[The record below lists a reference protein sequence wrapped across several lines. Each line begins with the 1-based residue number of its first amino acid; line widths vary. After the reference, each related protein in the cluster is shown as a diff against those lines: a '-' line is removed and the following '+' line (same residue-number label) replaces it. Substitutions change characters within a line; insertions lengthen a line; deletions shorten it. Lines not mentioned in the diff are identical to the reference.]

1 MVFCLYLSI
10 ADWQID
16 LWIQWVSMD
25 CESQNLCNGFS
36 TKWALSFHILHH
48 TNAVRGLPR
57 THWSIYAVQFI
68 HTHIIYAQNILVK
81 DFCDFWGGLNF
92 ELDAK
97 TMECEKLYPT
107 YILLPQNRVHGV
119 SDGWFHICDVNYQTH
134 FLKLIFLRSHR
145 TIYRLFLIVYHF
157 HRMWFWMVCDV

>member
-36 TKWALSFHILHH
+36 TNGPCHSTFCTRECCTRVTPYPLEHLCSSVHPYPYNLCAEH
-48 TNAVRGLPR
+48 TCQRFLGFLR
-57 THWSIYAVQFI
+57 R
-68 HTHIIYAQNILVK
+68 VK
-81 DFCDFWGGLNF
+81 FWIGC
-92 ELDAK
+92 K

-157 HRMWFWMVCDV
+157 HRMWFCMVCDV